1 MQLVGGALAV
11 GAVRILYPRV
21 ADSASDVVLPHHAD
35 ELIRGV
41 S

>member
-11 GAVRILYPRV
+11 GAIRV
-21 ADSASDVVLPHHAD
+21 LFPDVAASAGDVVLPHHA
-35 ELIRGV
+35 EGA